1 MCYTM
6 RTLLILLILTAMLLS
21 GCGTP
26 ATTPT
31 PTPTPT
37 TEPAEMRPDQLVF
50 SLTGSGD
57 EMLGM
62 STKTTQTFHIDKGE
76 WYIETNCDALDSGGP
91 IVLTISVFPKGQP
104 VGNSSF
110 VAIIS
115 QTTPGLETNYVHE
128 AGDFYL
134 SIVAMNIR
142 TWSVKVFQ

>member
-1 MCYTM
+1 MK
-6 RTLLILLILTAMLLS
+6 RILLISLILAAMLLS

-31 PTPTPT
+31 P
-37 TEPAEMRPDQLVF
+37 EPAEMEPAQLVF

-91 IVLTISVFPKGQP
+91 IALTISVFPEGQP
-104 VGNSSF
+104 VDNFSY

-115 QTTPGLETNYVHE
+115 QTTPGLETNYVHG

-142 TWSVKVFQ
+142 SWSVNVFQ

>member
-1 MCYTM
+1 M
-6 RTLLILLILTAMLLS
+6 RTLLIPLILVVMLLS

-26 ATTPT
+26 ATTL
-31 PTPTPT
+31 
-37 TEPAEMRPDQLVF
+37 TESAQLVF

-57 EMLGM
+57 KILGT

-91 IVLTISVFPKGQP
+91 IALTIFVFPKGQP
-104 VGNSSF
+104 VYSYSF
-110 VAIIS
+110 VATIS
-115 QTTPGLETNYVHE
+115 QTTPGLEANYVHE

-134 SIVAMNIR
+134 SIAAMNIK